1 MFVGCGGLATGNRP
15 DLPNYSRSN
24 GAKLHEKRKKK
35 KLLAAV
41 RNCLSRTNNQLRTLR
56 EFRTLGTDKASDL
69 TNDTKDRRL
78 QEWLTKHEGLLIKIV
93 RTFSFTPHDQ
103 DDLFQEIAFQLWQ
116 SADRYH
122 HETAAE
128 TTWIYR
134 VGLNT
139 AISWTRKEKTRQKQ
153 RKQLTH
159 AAHSLRS
166 TSELIDPRLDWLY
179 EQIALLNNIDRSLT
193 LMMLDGFSYQEI
205 SETLGISVS
214 HVGVKLNRIKKH
226 LTKLA
231 SEIENEV

>member
-1 MFVGCGGLATGNRP
+1 MP
-15 DLPNYSRSN
+15 
-24 GAKLHEKRKKK
+24 
-35 KLLAAV
+35 
-41 RNCLSRTNNQLRTLR
+41 
-56 EFRTLGTDKASDL
+56 TLGPDKALEL
-69 TNDTKDRRL
+69 TSDTKDQRL
-78 QEWLTKHEGLLIKIV
+78 QEWLAKHEGLLVKIV
-93 RTFSFTPHDQ
+93 RTFSFTAHDQ

-153 RKQLTH
+153 RKQLRNV
-159 AAHSLRS
+159 ALSLGNNSES
-166 TSELIDPRLDWLY
+166 TDPRLDWLY
-179 EQIALLNNIDRSLT
+179 EQIALLNSIDRSLT
-193 LMMLDGFSYQEI
+193 LMMLDGFSYEEI

-226 LTKLA
+226 LTKRA